1 MKEKLDLYLGKIR
14 DFFLNIYKKLNI
26 KITPVNL
33 ALILF
38 AIFFVL
44 DIFALRFLTNTGY
57 VIACVLLV
65 IEVAMAALLAQSNYG
80 VLGGVAVAQLIVG
93 FFAKEI
99 PAVLFSLIIYFLT
112 LGVIHVM
119 RKHGGEKK

>member
-14 DFFLNIYKKLNI
+14 DFFLNIFKKLNI

-33 ALILF
+33 AIILF

-44 DIFALRFLTNTGY
+44 DIFALRFWTNTGY
-57 VIACVLLV
+57 VIACILLV
-65 IEVAMAALLAQSNYG
+65 LEVAMAALLSRSNYG
-80 VLGGVAVAQLIVG
+80 ILGGVAVAQLIVG